1 MLRIADDLHELADE
15 ERGFFVSFGS
25 GMRDSFSLRVF
36 TVSARDFSLI
46 SFSIHRLIDLHRYG
60 SSSYHSIHI
69 SRNFSATAR

>member
-36 TVSARDFSLI
+36 
-46 SFSIHRLIDLHRYG
+46 YG
-60 SSSYHSIHI
+60 ICKGFLFNIFQYS
-69 SRNFSATAR
+69 